1 MNPLVSLLPRSFKR
15 RGGHSRTR
23 TSRPRRH
30 LALELLEARA
40 VPTSGIVSQWTGDSD
55 ASDSVGPNDGTLN
68 NGAAIAPGWVANG
81 FAFDGVDDN
90 VQAPTA
96 GLPIGSADRTLALW
110 ARIDQLVAT
119 ETFFAGYGAPGS
131 YSEYYVLGTLT
142 DGTLFASTWN
152 PALFGP
158 VLQTGRWY
166 HLAMTNVGQSFKL
179 YLDGAEV
186 ASADMDVNTPAGS
199 TFSMGRLLYSDIGD
213 ERRLDGMVDE
223 VTVYDRALSA
233 AEIKAL
239 YDAGTSRVDAAVVGT
254 TLQVT
259 GNSRSQAIAL
269 RLKAGDPTTLEVD
282 AGDDG
287 SADFSFARSSFSSIT
302 LDGGDGNDT
311 LRIDETN
318 GVFTD
323 TQPAT
328 LLGGAGNDTL
338 LAGSADE
345 TFNGGTGTDTLVGPN
360 ASNTWI
366 LTGLGAGT
374 LNGMPFTGINNLT
387 GSIQKDVFTVKT
399 GGSVTGTVSGGAG
412 TADQL
417 DYTAFSSPVT
427 VNLRTKSAPGIGH
440 FAAIEAVQGTSAGD
454 TLVGPNAATT
464 WQITATDRAAVG
476 GVAFSSFENMVGGT
490 TNDTFKFSNGTGI
503 SGTID
508 GGDGANTLDYSA
520 YTTAV
525 AVALADAGLGP
536 ATNVGGGVV
545 NFQNVT
551 GGAGK
556 DTLTGNA
563 ADNVLLGK
571 AGNDVLS
578 GGSGGNDILVGG
590 GGNDTLTGSS
600 GRSLLIGSSGADHLS
615 GGSGDDLLIAGS
627 TSYDVNT
634 RALLALLSEWKRTDT
649 DYATR
654 ISHLRSGVGPSGSFM
669 LTSTTV
675 HEDTSADVLS
685 GGAGQDWFWANVA
698 QDTLTDR
705 DPSEQ
710 VN

>member
-1 MNPLVSLLPRSFKR
+1 
-15 RGGHSRTR
+15 
-23 TSRPRRH
+23 
-30 LALELLEARA
+30 
-40 VPTSGIVSQWTGDSD
+40 VPTSGIVSQWTGDRD

-68 NGAAIAPGWVANG
+68 NGAAIAPGWIANG

-110 ARIDQLVAT
+110 ARIDQLVST

-131 YSEYYVLGTLT
+131 YGEYYALGTYT
-142 DGTLFASTWN
+142 DGTLFSSTWY
-152 PALFGP
+152 PALHGP

-166 HLAMTNVGQSFKL
+166 HVATTNVGQSFTL

-186 ASADMDVNTPAGS
+186 ASGDMDVNTPADS
-199 TFSMGRLLYSDIGD
+199 TLSMGRLLYSDLGN
-213 ERRLDGMVDE
+213 ERRLDGMIDE

-233 AEIKAL
+233 AEIKAI
-239 YDAGTSRVDAAVVGT
+239 YDAGTSTVNAAVVGT

-287 SADFSFARSSFSSIT
+287 SADFSFARNSFSSIT

-311 LRIDETN
+311 LRIDESN

-338 LAGSADE
+338 LAGSAGE
-345 TFNGGTGTDTLVGPN
+345 SFNGGTGTDWLVGPN
-360 ASNTWI
+360 ASNAWI
-366 LTGLGAGT
+366 LTGPGAGT
-374 LNGMPFTGINNLT
+374 LDGMPFTSMNNLT
-387 GSIQKDVFTVKT
+387 GGSLTDVFTIQP
-399 GGSVTGTVSGGAG
+399 GGAVTGLVNGGAG
-412 TADQL
+412 AADLL
-417 DYTAFSSPVT
+417 DYSAYGRGVT
-427 VNLRTKSAPGIGH
+427 VNLQTRTAPGMSH
-440 FAAIEAVQGTSAGD
+440 FTAIEAVQGSTASD
-454 TLVGPNAATT
+454 TLQGPNAART
-464 WQITATDRAAVG
+464 WKVTATNTGTVG
-476 GVAFSSFENMVGGT
+476 TVAFSSFENLTGGT
-490 TNDTFKFSNGTGI
+490 AADTFQLSNGQGVTG
-503 SGTID
+503 TLD
-508 GGDGANTLDYSA
+508 GGDGSNTLDYSA

-590 GGNDTLTGSS
+590 DGNDTLTGSS

-615 GGSGDDLLIAGS
+615 GGSGDDLLIAGT

-654 ISHLRSGVGPSGSFM
+654 ISHLRSGVGPGGSFM

-685 GGAGQDWFWANVA
+685 GGAGQDWFWANLA
-698 QDTLTDR
+698 QDALTDR